1 MEKDALVAH
10 GVSSF
15 LKEKMLD
22 DSDIYYTRVCGK
34 CGTIATRRKV
44 MNQSNIDKDG
54 DMYYCHNCGEKG
66 DIRKICIPYAFKL
79 LLQEIESI
87 SVGVKIGTDE
97 ID

>member
-1 MEKDALVAH
+1 
-10 GVSSF
+10 
-15 LKEKMLD
+15 
-22 DSDIYYTRVCGK
+22 
-34 CGTIATRRKV
+34 

-87 SVGVKIGTDE
+87 SVGVKIGTDS
-97 ID
+97 IN